1 MDIKSHSPFKLEIY
15 CDESAP
21 DKNYKTFSM
30 VYSLNPYAITDLS
43 NLINQ
48 FISNNKIKEIK
59 WKDVF
64 SAQRAEVIISLL
76 EEIKPYVDVNKVCI
90 LSGCIS
96 LGNIRKNEHK
106 SSNNNAINLLAYNM
120 LKYVVKQTKLNDV
133 LFKIV
138 VDKDGPLYI
147 DRIKSSLNNHLQGP
161 NLSYYPILYTREE
174 LIAIDLKEAAAYG
187 DMYEENT
194 KPRFSL
200 EDIYEKDS
208 AAFPIIQLA
217 DLFAGMH
224 GFSYNS
230 TTSASKSVEAKQTIL
245 NYITNTYQNV
255 TNNHGLKSP
264 PNSNPN
270 FWLFK

>member
-1 MDIKSHSPFKLEIY
+1 
-15 CDESAP
+15 
-21 DKNYKTFSM
+21 
-30 VYSLNPYAITDLS
+30 
-43 NLINQ
+43 
-48 FISNNKIKEIK
+48 
-59 WKDVF
+59 
-64 SAQRAEVIISLL
+64 
-76 EEIKPYVDVNKVCI
+76 
-90 LSGCIS
+90 
-96 LGNIRKNEHK
+96 
-106 SSNNNAINLLAYNM
+106 M

-161 NLSYYPILYTREE
+161 NLSCYPILYTREE